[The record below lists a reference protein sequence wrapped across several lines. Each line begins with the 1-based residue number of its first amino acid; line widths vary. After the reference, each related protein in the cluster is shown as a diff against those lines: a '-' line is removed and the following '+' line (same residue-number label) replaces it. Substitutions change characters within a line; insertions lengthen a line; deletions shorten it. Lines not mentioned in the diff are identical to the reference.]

1 MNKNL
6 RSALV
11 AMAVG
16 LGVAAAGMP
25 AHAGSDSPMK
35 KWMKTE
41 VQPAKASANWAKLQT
56 LLGALGSKNPD
67 AAAFPKWKQFSDDGI
82 AAAKKED
89 KDALNKSCTGCH
101 NAYKKQYKEKFPD
114 GAAP

>member
-1 MNKNL
+1 MKMNL
-6 RSALV
+6 RSAVV

-16 LGVAAAGMP
+16 LGVAAAGIP
-25 AHAGSDSPMK
+25 AQAGTDSPMK

-41 VQPAKASANWAKLQT
+41 LQPAKASANWAKLQT

-67 AAAFPKWKQFSDDGI
+67 QAKFPDWKKYADDGI

-89 KDALNKSCTGCH
+89 KEALNKSCTGCH
-101 NAYKKQYKEKFPD
+101 NAYKKAYKEKYPD

>member
-1 MNKNL
+1 MKINP

-11 AMAVG
+11 AAAMA
-16 LGVAAAGMP
+16 LGVAVAGVP
-25 AHAGSDSPMK
+25 AQAGNDSPMK

-41 VQPAKASANWAKLQT
+41 LQPAKASANWTKLQN

-67 AAAFPKWKQFSDDGI
+67 AKLFPDWKKYADDGI

-89 KDALNKSCTGCH
+89 KDGLNKTCTGCH
-101 NAYKKQYKEKFPD
+101 NAYKKAYKEKYPD

>member
-6 RSALV
+6 RSVFV

-25 AHAGSDSPMK
+25 AHAGGDSPMK

-41 VQPAKASANWAKLQT
+41 LQPAKASANWAKVTT
-56 LLGALGSKNPD
+56 LLGALATKNPD
-67 AAAFPKWKQFSDDGI
+67 AKLFPDWKKFADDGI

-89 KDALNKSCTGCH
+89 KEALNKSCTGCH